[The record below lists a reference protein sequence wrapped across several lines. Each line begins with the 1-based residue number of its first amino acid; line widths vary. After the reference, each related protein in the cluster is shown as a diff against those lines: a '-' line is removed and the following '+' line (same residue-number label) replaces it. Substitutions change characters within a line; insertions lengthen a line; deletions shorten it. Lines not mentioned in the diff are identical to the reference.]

1 MILWLSICAA
11 ERLYVPCLCADIL
24 SNGCAVSVCLRARA
38 SVFACRCACASV
50 FVSLCV
56 GVGCRSVCLKKACAV
71 VRTLLRVCV
80 SLYQAAVIS
89 PCLFRDVALCVAAS
103 ICLLCMCLCLSI
115 PLVLHRWILRR
126 SDAKTLISSPCR
138 ATAAQR
144 HRHANSRPHA
154 HAPSRPCVYVVPAKL
169 ARKR

>member
-1 MILWLSICAA
+1 MRFGFLPPVLSHVYVILWLSICAP
-11 ERLYVPCLCADIL
+11 ERLYVPGLCADIL

-80 SLYQAAVIS
+80 SLYQAATIS
-89 PCLFRDVALCVAAS
+89 PCLCRDVALCVAVS

-115 PLVLHRWILRR
+115 PLVLHR
-126 SDAKTLISSPCR
+126 
-138 ATAAQR
+138 
-144 HRHANSRPHA
+144 
-154 HAPSRPCVYVVPAKL
+154 CVGAYRCLGAVASARVCVSVPL
-169 ARKR
+169 